1 VRRTGGQEERL
12 TVGGPVLGLV
22 DGISLEAGDL
32 VLGPGDLLAVVTDGV
47 TEAAS
52 PAGEEFGD
60 ERVRRVLAESAG
72 RGAAATLAA
81 LVAAVDAWA
90 GAAGCTDDLTAL
102 ILGAK

>member
-1 VRRTGGQEERL
+1 VA
-12 TVGGPVLGLV
+12 
-22 DGISLEAGDL
+22 LEAGELDL
-32 VLGPGDLLAVVTDGV
+32 GAGDLLTVVTDGV
-47 TEAAS
+47 TEALN

-60 ERVRRVLAESAG
+60 ERVRRVLAGAAG
-72 RGAAATLAA
+72 RGASASLSA